1 MALSDFTPETVTVKA
16 GKTTIAVH
24 GLSFI
29 DISAIIKTH
38 FDDLDGL
45 FDIYEKHSGAD
56 FSNIAM
62 GRYAVGLVKEAPGL
76 VAHIIALAADEPD
89 LVDVAGKLPLLTQ
102 VEALQ
107 AIGKLTFEEIGGV
120 KKMMENLRDLA
131 AQVRPG
137 AN

>member
-1 MALSDFTPETVTVKA
+1 MALADFTPETVSIKA
-16 GKTTIAVH
+16 GRATIAVH
-24 GLSFI
+24 GLSFT
-29 DISAIIKTH
+29 DISSLIKTH

-89 LVDVAGKLPLLTQ
+89 LVDVAAKLPLLAQ

-120 KKMMENLRDLA
+120 KKMLEAMKDLA